1 MKINIVL
8 PSFPIRPGGG
18 HKIMYEYANRLFEAG
33 HDVVVYHSLFV
44 PYTKYR
50 MPLFFR
56 YIRIHLLHPG
66 SRPKWFQINRKIKT
80 KTITHISNKT
90 IRDSDILMS
99 TNFAAAFEIARL
111 SKNKGAK
118 VNLIQDYEI
127 WTAGEQVVI
136 DSYKLSLN
144 HIVINDYL
152 YTIVK
157 NTSRTEPLLIYNAID
172 LNVFN
177 IKNKIEERS
186 PHSICMLFSEEKRK
200 GSRYGIEALKKCKE
214 IYPDTKV
221 TFFSTFPRPKEL
233 PDWINFTQTPNNLT
247 EIYNDAAIFISPS
260 LTEGWALPPAE
271 AMCCGCAVICTDI
284 GGHAAYAKNN
294 DTALLVEPGNSE
306 DLFLKIR
313 DLFENNDKRINI
325 AKNGN
330 KLVQSFSWEKNIRTL
345 INYFNDL
352 ILNK

>member
-66 SRPKWFQINRKIKT
+66 SRPKWFQINKKIKT

-90 IRDSDILMS
+90 IRNSDILMS

-118 VNLIQDYEI
+118 VNLIQGFETWNTDEKI
-127 WTAGEQVVI
+127 VLK
-136 DSYKLSLN
+136 SYKLPIH

-152 YTIVK
+152 QTIVK
-157 NTSRTEPLLIYNAID
+157 NVTKSSPLLIYNAVDINV
-172 LNVFN
+172 LNL
-177 IKNKIEERS
+177 KNEIEKRF
-186 PHSICMLFSEEKRK
+186 PHSICMLYSEENHK

-221 TFFSTFPRPKEL
+221 TFFSTFSRPKEL
-233 PDWINFTQTPNNLT
+233 PYWINFIQTPNNLT

-306 DLFLKIR
+306 DLFLKIC
-313 DLFENNDKRINI
+313 DLFENNEKRINI

>member
-56 YIRIHLLHPG
+56 YIRIHLLHPS
-66 SRPKWFQINRKIKT
+66 SRPKWFQINKKIKT

-90 IRDSDILMS
+90 IRNSDILMS
-99 TNFAAAFEIARL
+99 TNFAAAFEIAKL
-111 SKNKGAK
+111 SNKKGVK

-127 WTAGEQVVI
+127 WTAGEKIVI
-136 DSYKLSLN
+136 DSFKLSLN

-157 NTSRTEPLLIYNAID
+157 RISQTEPLLIYNAID
-172 LNVFN
+172 LNVFK
-177 IKNKIEERS
+177 IKNKIEERD
-186 PHSICMLFSEEKRK
+186 PHSISMLFSEEKRK
-200 GSRYGIEALKKCKE
+200 GSLYGLEALIRCKE
-214 IYPDTKV
+214 MYSDTKV
-221 TFFSTFPRPKEL
+221 TFFSTFSKPSEL
-233 PDWINFTQTPNNLT
+233 PKWIDFQQTPNNLT
-247 EIYNDAAIFISPS
+247 EIYNNAAIFISPS

-306 DLFLKIR
+306 DLFLKIC
-313 DLFENNDKRINI
+313 DLFENNNKRITI

-330 KLVQSFSWEKNIRTL
+330 ILIQSFSWENNIKTL
-345 INYFNDL
+345 TNYFNDL
-352 ILNK
+352 ILSK

>member
-1 MKINIVL
+1 
-8 PSFPIRPGGG
+8 
-18 HKIMYEYANRLFEAG
+18 MYEYANRLFEAG

-56 YIRIHLLHPG
+56 YIRIHLLHPS
-66 SRPKWFQINRKIKT
+66 SRPKWFQINKKIKT

-90 IRDSDILMS
+90 IRNSDILMS
-99 TNFAAAFEIARL
+99 TNFAAAFEIAKL
-111 SKNKGAK
+111 SNKKGVK

-127 WTAGEQVVI
+127 WTAGEKIVI
-136 DSYKLSLN
+136 DSFKLSLN

-157 NTSRTEPLLIYNAID
+157 RISQTEPLLIYNAID
-172 LNVFN
+172 LNVFK
-177 IKNKIEERS
+177 IKNKIEERD
-186 PHSICMLFSEEKRK
+186 PHSISMLFSEEKRK
-200 GSRYGIEALKKCKE
+200 GSLYGLEALIRCKE
-214 IYPDTKV
+214 MYSDTKV
-221 TFFSTFPRPKEL
+221 TFFSTFSKPSEL
-233 PDWINFTQTPNNLT
+233 PKWIDFQQTPNNLT
-247 EIYNDAAIFISPS
+247 EIYNNAAIFISPS

-306 DLFLKIR
+306 DLFLKIC
-313 DLFENNDKRINI
+313 DLFENNNKRITI

-330 KLVQSFSWEKNIRTL
+330 RLIQSFSWENNIKTL
-345 INYFNDL
+345 TNYFNDL
-352 ILNK
+352 ILSK